1 MGRNQGVNMKSLP
14 YFILIEFILLGSY
27 TENIY
32 ITTKI
37 IIDAQNMQLLQANI
51 NINLAENHYRRPASF
66 PYLWPI
72 VKEDYTEEGRMT
84 SYYGYRNNPL
94 RKNIGSIDM
103 KNHYAI
109 DITGVEG
116 ARVQNVGWGTVIHK
130 YYPKGWHDGR
140 WYRGHSD
147 FNGYVEILL
156 DTGFITKN
164 GHIYD
169 ITVHEGDRVAPGY
182 VIGRI
187 NPVAD
192 RKSTGPHLH
201 FGILDPRGQPV
212 QPLKLVGDIK

>member
-1 MGRNQGVNMKSLP
+1 MK
-14 YFILIEFILLGSY
+14 YVILIAFIMTLSFTEKIY
-27 TENIY
+27 TTGQERIVEQSQEI
-32 ITTKI
+32 ITI
-37 IIDAQNMQLLQANI
+37 NRILNLFQNHHT
-51 NINLAENHYRRPASF
+51 EPATF

-72 VKEDYTEEGRMT
+72 VEDDYTEEGRMT

-94 RKNIGSIDM
+94 RANIGAIDM
-103 KNHYAI
+103 KDHFAI
-109 DITGVEG
+109 DIVGVEG

-130 YYPKGWHDGR
+130 WYPKGWHNGK
-140 WYRGHSD
+140 YYEGHPD

-169 ITVHEGDRVAPGY
+169 ITVHEGDRVAPGQ

-192 RKSTGPHLH
+192 DKSTGPHLH
-201 FGILDPRGQPV
+201 FGMLNPWGQPV
-212 QPLKLVGDIK
+212 QPLKLVGPRYD